1 MNDETVRRLDRDLL
15 LIATEIDRLHQTL
28 NLVRQELVAAHPK
41 AIEEG
46 PVKILQEK
54 AKAKRDEAEL
64 MERALHDRENI
75 EGAQGV

>member
-46 PVKILQEK
+46 PVKILQERANAAREEK
-54 AKAKRDEAEL
+54 GL
-64 MERALHDRENI
+64 IERALADHASVESS
-75 EGAQGV
+75 ESL

>member
-28 NLVRQELVAAHPK
+28 NLVRQELVAAYPK

-46 PVKILQEK
+46 PVKILQEQ
-54 AKAKRDEAEL
+54 AKKKRDEADL
-64 MERALHDRENI
+64 LNRALADRENT